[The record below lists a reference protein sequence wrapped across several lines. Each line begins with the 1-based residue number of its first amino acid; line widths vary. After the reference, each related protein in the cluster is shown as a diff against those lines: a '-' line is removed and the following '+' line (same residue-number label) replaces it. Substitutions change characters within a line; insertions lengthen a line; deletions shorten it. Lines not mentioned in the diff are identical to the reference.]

1 LRDELAL
8 PSDVVGPRLQ
18 RPFRRLGSRL
28 ASLIMPAPMASFV
41 PFSFYHDSRLYASKM
56 EPRSFLFEKRDAP
69 TWPSIEQGHA
79 CSD

>member
-1 LRDELAL
+1 MRDELAL
-8 PSDVVGPRLQ
+8 LSDVVGPRLQ
-18 RPFRRLGSRL
+18 RLFRRLGSRL

-41 PFSFYHDSRLYASKM
+41 PFSFYHDSRLHASKM
-56 EPRSFLFEKRDAP
+56 EPPILFEKRDAP